1 LAAPH
6 DRAYTI
12 QSLSLAELLDH
23 LDCLGLADVGGVVAG
38 REHELSLSGGTLA
51 TTSDRSVDLAARRA

>member
-1 LAAPH
+1 LAASH
-6 DRAYTI
+6 DRAHTI

-38 REHELSLSGGTLA
+38 REHLGNNERQIS
-51 TTSDRSVDLAARRA
+51 